1 VERPPAP
8 WGKFPLVELCVL
20 VALVIGV
27 AGFIVGGRRGGIMLG
42 AAGALGSL
50 AGLELSIREHFAG
63 FRSHS
68 TVLAGAAGVAAMAV
82 LFFSRAPYGLMLAV
96 GAIVFGGAFY
106 ALRELFK
113 RRSGGWGFR

>member
-1 VERPPAP
+1 
-8 WGKFPLVELCVL
+8 VELCVL
-20 VALVIGV
+20 LALVIGV
-27 AGFIVGGRRGGIMLG
+27 TGFVVGGRRGGLMLV

-50 AGLELSIREHFAG
+50 AGLELSIREHFG
-63 FRSHS
+63 GYRSHS
-68 TVLAGAAGVAAMAV
+68 TVLSGAAAVGAMAV
-82 LFFSRAPYGLMLAV
+82 LFFTRAPYGLMLAV